1 MDVKPV
7 KVEATVMWAFLNR
20 QNEMSGKY
28 QVDLCDLD
36 DESVKALQS
45 IGVEV
50 KFNPEKEEKGRYIT
64 CKSKNYPIPAVD
76 KHGNEIDAEVG
87 NGSKAKA
94 LISAYEWKFKG
105 KTGVSPSIKKMV
117 ITDLVEFKRDVSE
130 LTDEEEVTL

>member
-7 KVEATVMWAFLNR
+7 KVEATVMWAFLNKV
-20 QNEMSGKY
+20 NDMSGKY

-36 DESVKALQS
+36 DKAVSDLQS
-45 IGVEV
+45 IGIEV

-76 KHGNEIDAEVG
+76 VHGKDIDVAVA

-94 LISAYEWKFKG
+94 LVGAYEWKFKG

-117 ITDLVEFKRDVSE
+117 ITELREFIPSD
-130 LTDEEEVTL
+130 DEEMEEETL